1 LAAAPWR
8 PSSERLDWS
17 ITIFD
22 VPEAINDMNERWA
35 SKLGCEDRCR
45 HVGGDMFKEV
55 PSADAYS
62 LKMIQHDWNDEC
74 RREDLKH
81 TSLWRS
87 VASLLA
93 KDFAVVCADLRGN
106 GRSA

>member
-1 LAAAPWR
+1 
-8 PSSERLDWS
+8 
-17 ITIFD
+17 
-22 VPEAINDMNERWA
+22 
-35 SKLGCEDRCR
+35 
-45 HVGGDMFKEV
+45 
-55 PSADAYS
+55 
-62 LKMIQHDWNDEC
+62 MILHDWNDGC
-74 RREDLKH
+74 RRENLKH